1 MAVRESTLSGEAHRA
16 PTRDLSTSSE
26 READDRRRIL
36 EGGSRRAIRGV
47 AESSGER
54 DDGWRG
60 ARGDLARPIC
70 TLPGVI
76 STAVDEDFGMTPV
89 EAMASGKSVLATN
102 EGGHRETI
110 VDGRTGFLLPPTV
123 DAFASRISSLSDAAL
138 ESMRD
143 ACIDRARQFDVAIFL
158 AKMETALGM

>member
-1 MAVRESTLSGEAHRA
+1 MDHHPRNMGPSCGATLR
-16 PTRDLSTSSE
+16 PLY
-26 READDRRRIL
+26 
-36 EGGSRRAIRGV
+36 
-47 AESSGER
+47 
-54 DDGWRG
+54 
-60 ARGDLARPIC
+60 ARCR
-70 TLPGVI
+70 GVI